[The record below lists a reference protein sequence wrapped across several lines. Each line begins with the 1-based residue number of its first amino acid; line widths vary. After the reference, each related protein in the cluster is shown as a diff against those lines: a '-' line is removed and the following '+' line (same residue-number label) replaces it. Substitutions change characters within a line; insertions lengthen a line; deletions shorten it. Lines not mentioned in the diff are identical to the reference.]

1 MELSFRF
8 EDALAFAFALHK
20 KQIRKGTTI
29 PYVSHLLG
37 VASIALEYGANED
50 EAVAALLHDAIED
63 QGGASI
69 REEIC
74 RRFGKTVADIVNG
87 CTDADVEPKPPWK
100 DRKETYLAHLPGAS
114 PSVRLVSAADKLH
127 NARAILKDYRQLGD
141 SLWGRFKGGKEGTL
155 WYYRSLVQS
164 FLKAGSSPL
173 IEELDRVVCELERIS
188 Q

>member
-1 MELSFRF
+1 
-8 EDALAFAFALHK
+8 
-20 KQIRKGTTI
+20 
-29 PYVSHLLG
+29 
-37 VASIALEYGANED
+37 
-50 EAVAALLHDAIED
+50 
-63 QGGASI
+63 
-69 REEIC
+69 
-74 RRFGKTVADIVNG
+74 VADIVNG